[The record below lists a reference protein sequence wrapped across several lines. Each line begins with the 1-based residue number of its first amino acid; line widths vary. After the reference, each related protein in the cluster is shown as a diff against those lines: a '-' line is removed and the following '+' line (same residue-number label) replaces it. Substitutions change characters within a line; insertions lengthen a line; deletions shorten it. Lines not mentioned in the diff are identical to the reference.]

1 MEGRP
6 TRGYAFILK
15 SNVGIPF
22 QTEGE
27 AKVH

>member
-6 TRGYAFILK
+6 TDVTRQVRFD
-15 SNVGIPF
+15 SVGIPF

-27 AKVH
+27 AEVR

>member
-6 TRGYAFILK
+6 TLPHTRDSATI
-15 SNVGIPF
+15 VGIPL

-27 AKVH
+27 AEVR